1 MKARYKLV
9 KNNNL
14 KKYMDLNV
22 ANSYDINKKI
32 DKNEM
37 GKIKFYNQKLISGVI
52 KKKTDIKFKQILQM
66 LIDIEESDSDPS
78 EGMMICL
85 NELDKLNKQLI
96 NQYNKFI
103 EKKQFEFLS
112 KKIELL
118 AKEIK
123 MKLFNIQMI
132 NNPIIMNNDGLNYEE
147 EKESTRRR

>member
-132 NNPIIMNNDGLNYEE
+132 NNPIIMNNDGLNYDE